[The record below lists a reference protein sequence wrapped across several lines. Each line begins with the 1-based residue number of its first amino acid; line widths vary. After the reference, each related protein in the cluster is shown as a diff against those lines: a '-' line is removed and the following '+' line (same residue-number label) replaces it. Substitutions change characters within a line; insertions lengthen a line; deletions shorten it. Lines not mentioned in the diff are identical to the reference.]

1 MKNKRIAKK
10 IIFLGLLF
18 VFSPALIVLFSIFV
32 LFALVYIPFEYL
44 FFVIKKS
51 KNSKLQD
58 VNSKIVNNKY
68 YPLMSIFKNIK

>member
-1 MKNKRIAKK
+1 MKNKRITKK

-18 VFSPALIVLFSIFV
+18 VFSPALIVLFSIFI

-44 FFVIKKS
+44 FFVIRKS

-58 VNSKIVNNKY
+58 VNSKIANNKY